1 MAVNGIG
8 FSVQYYYKEAAAKK
22 YLGDNGEQW
31 GGESLKETKG
41 TFVENPAERNVEKL
55 PEGRK
60 PAIRE
65 KNQGAPYSYL
75 ANENGVIEYNG
86 TVFTLNNEKKW
97 LCCGNIDLNHM
108 EQVIRIPLSEGGCLM
123 VNRDNIDD
131 LARAIGMFSPEDI
144 NRILRAIKL
153 DGKIQQMKHEIE
165 EMEDGIGKSSE
176 EQNAD
181 SAESAKKAAEKSGKT
196 DGFNGYENDEKE
208 KGIFQLEEWQLKAL
222 VGESEASIPV
232 PGENAEKRD
241 EKQALKKNGDRV

>member
-1 MAVNGIG
+1 MGWNMAISGIG
-8 FSVQYYYKEAAAKK
+8 FSSEYYFRVAFRKK
-22 YLGDNGEQW
+22 YIRDNGEQ
-31 GGESLKETKG
+31 EELKEMKG

-60 PAIRE
+60 MAIPE

-75 ANENGVIEYNG
+75 ANEDGVIEYNG
-86 TVFTLNNEKKW
+86 TVFTLDHQRKW
-97 LCCGNIDLNHM
+97 LCLGNIDLNHM
-108 EQVIRIPLSEGGCLM
+108 EQVIRIPLSEGGSLM
-123 VNRDNIDD
+123 VNRDNIGD

-181 SAESAKKAAEKSGKT
+181 SGESAKKAAEKSGKT
-196 DGFNGYENDEKE
+196 NGFNGYEGGGKE
-208 KGIFQLEEWQLKAL
+208 EGIFQLKEWQLEAL
-222 VGESEASIPV
+222 T
-232 PGENAEKRD
+232 GENEGGIPLSGEAEKR
-241 EKQALKKNGDRV
+241 ENKR

>member
-1 MAVNGIG
+1 MGVSGIG
-8 FSVQYYYKEAAAKK
+8 FSVQHYYREAVKRK
-22 YLGDNGEQW
+22 YEAGQGE
-31 GGESLKETKG
+31 GEELKEVKG

-97 LCCGNIDLNHM
+97 LCLGNIDLNHM

-165 EMEDGIGKSSE
+165 EMEDGIGKSSG

-181 SAESAKKAAEKSGKT
+181 SVENAEKAAEKNGNT
-196 DGFNGYENDEKE
+196 NGFNGYEGEVKE
-208 KGIFQLEEWQLKAL
+208 TGVFKLKEWQLEAL
-222 VGESEASIPV
+222 VEE
-232 PGENAEKRD
+232 RD
-241 EKQALKKNGDRV
+241 ERGF

>member
-1 MAVNGIG
+1 MAVSGIG
-8 FSVQYYYKEAAAKK
+8 FSSEYFYSEAMRRKYAADTE
-22 YLGDNGEQW
+22 GQW
-31 GGESLKETKG
+31 EGESLKKTKG

-60 PAIRE
+60 PAIPP
-65 KNQGAPYSYL
+65 KNQGAPYAYL
-75 ANENGVIEYNG
+75 ANENGVVEYNG
-86 TVFTLNNEKKW
+86 VTFTLDHVRKW
-97 LCCGNIDLNHM
+97 ICLGNIDLNHM

-123 VNRDNIDD
+123 VNRNNIDD
-131 LARAIGMFSPEDI
+131 LAKAIGMFSPADI

-181 SAESAKKAAEKSGKT
+181 SVEEAKKAAEKSGKT
-196 DGFNGYENDEKE
+196 NGFNGYEGDGKE

-222 VGESEASIPV
+222 IGENESSIPI
-232 PGENAEKRD
+232 PKGDGEEKK
-241 EKQALKKNGDRV
+241 EKQIV

>member
-1 MAVNGIG
+1 MGIGGIG
-8 FSVQYYYKEAAAKK
+8 FSVQHYFREAVKRK
-22 YLGDNGEQW
+22 YSGDDAEQW
-31 GGESLKETKG
+31 EGKELKENKG
-41 TFVENPAERNVEKL
+41 TFVENPAERNIEKL

-86 TVFTLNNEKKW
+86 TVFTLDNERKW
-97 LCCGNIDLNHM
+97 LCLGNIDLNHM

-123 VNRDNIDD
+123 GNRDNIDD

-153 DGKIQQMKHEIE
+153 DGKIQQMKREIE

-181 SAESAKKAAEKSGKT
+181 SVESAEKAAEKNGKT
-196 DGFNGYENDEKE
+196 NGFNGYEGGEKE
-208 KGIFQLEEWQLKAL
+208 KGVFKLKEWQLEAL
-222 VGESEASIPV
+222 VEE
-232 PGENAEKRD
+232 RD
-241 EKQALKKNGDRV
+241 ERNF

>member
-1 MAVNGIG
+1 MGIGGIG
-8 FSVQYYYKEAAAKK
+8 FSVQHYFREAVKRK
-22 YLGDNGEQW
+22 YSGDDAEQW
-31 GGESLKETKG
+31 EGKELKENKG
-41 TFVENPAERNVEKL
+41 TFVENPAERNIEKL

-86 TVFTLNNEKKW
+86 TVFTLDNERKW
-97 LCCGNIDLNHM
+97 LCLGNIDLNHM
-108 EQVIRIPLSEGGCLM
+108 EQVIPLSEGGCLM
-123 VNRDNIDD
+123 VNRNNIDD

-153 DGKIQQMKHEIE
+153 DGKIQQMKREIE

-181 SAESAKKAAEKSGKT
+181 SVESAEKAAEKNGKT
-196 DGFNGYENDEKE
+196 NGFNGYEGGEKE
-208 KGIFQLEEWQLKAL
+208 KGVFKLKEWQLEAL
-222 VGESEASIPV
+222 VEE
-232 PGENAEKRD
+232 RD
-241 EKQALKKNGDRV
+241 ERNF